1 MKKMVTGILA
11 AAVVIGIVIVSFRVY
26 GNRDNTLTIN
36 LANSATDE
44 LVDVM
49 REEFPD
55 IQFEVYDYAGGN
67 GSVFLKSTIEHG
79 EASDIVFYS
88 QKLEEKLQQEMLLD
102 LSGYSFVSNYDMSML
117 NQFDVDGHIYQLPG
131 PVSVRCMAYN
141 QTLFEEHGW
150 EKPENFEELVE
161 LCKQIRREEPDITPI
176 AMSMGGVG
184 YPFTTVTTLTQCDF
198 LSTPEGV
205 EWEERYQAG
214 EASVGEGLAQGLEMT
229 AELIDAQA
237 FDAGTYLN
245 VWNVDA
251 LHMDFAKGKA
261 AMFCVWGGQGE
272 LVELMENS
280 EYEYGLMPFYGY
292 TAGTE
297 ALGVNTSMVW
307 GINKKLGEAGNEKKL
322 QNALA
327 VMEWLSTPEAQALML
342 SGKADV
348 PTIREPGTVQTSDY
362 YLDLWNLS
370 RNGQKPFMIYSGYED
385 IMLAGGTIIQEAML
399 ANDSTGMI
407 EEFVAV
413 CDALHQG
420 MLAQGKEA
428 NSCGYLEENLS
439 SREAVQFMASA
450 MDSQN
455 LGDFALVSVGGT
467 DENHIRNRGGVSGW
481 LYAGEVT
488 PTDLET
494 LRNGCGT
501 HRLEVL
507 TLTGEQVCELL
518 SHGKTIYGTDS
529 QGNVDTSQISVWEYV
544 WAGIDVTLQEEKEV
558 SVQLD
563 GEDLK
568 AEETYRVI
576 FLNEDYTQEVEQA
589 GEPVDTGI
597 DMMDAAAA
605 YVAEIS
611 SDKVVK

>member
-245 VWNVDA
+245 V
-251 LHMDFAKGKA
+251 
-261 AMFCVWGGQGE
+261 
-272 LVELMENS
+272 
-280 EYEYGLMPFYGY
+280 
-292 TAGTE
+292 
-297 ALGVNTSMVW
+297 
-307 GINKKLGEAGNEKKL
+307 
-322 QNALA
+322 
-327 VMEWLSTPEAQALML
+327 
-342 SGKADV
+342 
-348 PTIREPGTVQTSDY
+348 
-362 YLDLWNLS
+362 
-370 RNGQKPFMIYSGYED
+370 
-385 IMLAGGTIIQEAML
+385 
-399 ANDSTGMI
+399 
-407 EEFVAV
+407 
-413 CDALHQG
+413 
-420 MLAQGKEA
+420 
-428 NSCGYLEENLS
+428 
-439 SREAVQFMASA
+439 
-450 MDSQN
+450 
-455 LGDFALVSVGGT
+455 
-467 DENHIRNRGGVSGW
+467 
-481 LYAGEVT
+481 
-488 PTDLET
+488 
-494 LRNGCGT
+494 
-501 HRLEVL
+501 
-507 TLTGEQVCELL
+507 
-518 SHGKTIYGTDS
+518 
-529 QGNVDTSQISVWEYV
+529 
-544 WAGIDVTLQEEKEV
+544 
-558 SVQLD
+558 
-563 GEDLK
+563 
-568 AEETYRVI
+568 
-576 FLNEDYTQEVEQA
+576 
-589 GEPVDTGI
+589 
-597 DMMDAAAA
+597 
-605 YVAEIS
+605 
-611 SDKVVK
+611 